1 MLLLQTLLP
10 AKPAERLDALFSSQ
24 FRSLGK
30 EQWQCL
36 LAFTLLDSVAE
47 SSVTLADASIQG
59 CSLAYPLNRKGEY
72 EVVVGQDGQAE
83 KSEYEVVVGQDGQ
96 AEKSEY
102 EVGVGQNWQVEK
114 GVLDFVT
121 KTNAILAEFQSV
133 SPAALLRLLEDVVFV
148 DEAVV
153 EKWGV
158 SRMANA

>member
-83 KSEYEVVVGQDGQ
+83 KSEYEV
-96 AEKSEY
+96 
-102 EVGVGQNWQVEK
+102 GVGQNWQVEK

-121 KTNAILAEFQSV
+121 KANAILAEFQSV

>member
-83 KSEYEVVVGQDGQ
+83 KSEYEV
-96 AEKSEY
+96 
-102 EVGVGQNWQVEK
+102 GVGQNWQVEK

-121 KTNAILAEFQSV
+121 KTNVILAEFQSV

-153 EKWGV
+153 EKWGF

>member
-1 MLLLQTLLP
+1 MLQLQTLLP
-10 AKPAERLDALFSSQ
+10 SKPVERLDALFSSQ

-47 SSVTLADASIQG
+47 SSVTLADPAFQG

-72 EVVVGQDGQAE
+72 EVMVGQDGQAE
-83 KSEYEVVVGQDGQ
+83 KGEYEVVVGQ
-96 AEKSEY
+96 S
-102 EVGVGQNWQVEK
+102 WQVEK

-121 KTNAILAEFQSV
+121 KTNAILAEYRSV
-133 SPAALLRLLEDVVFV
+133 SPAALFRLLEDVVFV

-153 EKWGV
+153 EKWIVYG
-158 SRMANA
+158 MADA

>member
-1 MLLLQTLLP
+1 MLQLQTLLP
-10 AKPAERLDALFSSQ
+10 SKPVERLDALFSSQ

-47 SSVTLADASIQG
+47 SSVTLADPAFQG

-72 EVVVGQDGQAE
+72 EVMVGQDGQAE
-83 KSEYEVVVGQDGQ
+83 KGEYEVVVGQ
-96 AEKSEY
+96 S
-102 EVGVGQNWQVEK
+102 WQVEK

-121 KTNAILAEFQSV
+121 KTNAILAEYRSV
-133 SPAALLRLLEDVVFV
+133 SPAALFRLLEDVLFV

-153 EKWGV
+153 EKWIVYG
-158 SRMANA
+158 MADA

>member
-1 MLLLQTLLP
+1 MQTLLP
-10 AKPAERLDALFSSQ
+10 SKPVERLDALFSSQ

-47 SSVTLADASIQG
+47 SSVTLADPAFQG

-72 EVVVGQDGQAE
+72 EVMVGQDGQAE
-83 KSEYEVVVGQDGQ
+83 KGEYEVVVGQ
-96 AEKSEY
+96 S
-102 EVGVGQNWQVEK
+102 WQVEK

-121 KTNAILAEFQSV
+121 KTNAILAEYRSV
-133 SPAALLRLLEDVVFV
+133 SPAALFRLLEDVVFV

-153 EKWGV
+153 EKWIVYG
-158 SRMANA
+158 MADA

>member
-1 MLLLQTLLP
+1 MLQLQTLLP
-10 AKPAERLDALFSSQ
+10 AKPVERLDALFSSQ

-47 SSVTLADASIQG
+47 SSVTLADPAFQG

-72 EVVVGQDGQAE
+72 EVMVGQDGQAE
-83 KSEYEVVVGQDGQ
+83 KG
-96 AEKSEY
+96 EY
-102 EVGVGQNWQVEK
+102 EVGVGQSWQVEK

-121 KTNAILAEFQSV
+121 KTNAILAEYRSV
-133 SPAALLRLLEDVVFV
+133 SPAALFRLLEDVVFV

-153 EKWGV
+153 EKWIVYG
-158 SRMANA
+158 MADA

>member
-1 MLLLQTLLP
+1 MLQLQTLLP
-10 AKPAERLDALFSSQ
+10 AKPVERLDALFSSQ

-47 SSVTLADASIQG
+47 SSVTLADPAFQG

-72 EVVVGQDGQAE
+72 EVVVGQ
-83 KSEYEVVVGQDGQ
+83 S
-96 AEKSEY
+96 
-102 EVGVGQNWQVEK
+102 WQVEK

-121 KTNAILAEFQSV
+121 KTNAILAEYRSV
-133 SPAALLRLLEDVVFV
+133 SPAALFRLLEDVVFV

-153 EKWGV
+153 EKWIVYG
-158 SRMANA
+158 MADA

>member
-83 KSEYEVVVGQDGQ
+83 KSEYEV
-96 AEKSEY
+96 
-102 EVGVGQNWQVEK
+102 GVGQNWQVEK